1 MLKSGQKSSLIL
13 SLAIALLMGLT
24 VLTVA
29 AQDKTP
35 VIIIPGL
42 TGSELVNSKTN
53 EVVWFKA
60 PRSKD
65 DDLRLPV
72 SANISRNRDSLVP
85 GDVLRSI
92 KVGIFPRLDVYGGLI
107 EAFKTKA
114 GYHEENWE
122 SPTADADK
130 SSIFVYPYDWRL
142 DNVENARLLIKKIE
156 KLKLRLKQPDL
167 KFNIIAHSMGGII
180 ARYAAMYGDAD
191 LPPGGRKPKPTWAGA
206 KHFEKIVLLGTP
218 NEGSALALS
227 ALVDG
232 FDIGGININL
242 PWVQNLDKFD
252 VFTIPSAY
260 QLLPAPGTLRV
271 LDENFEPIDIDLYNP
286 KTWSKYGW
294 NPIDDK
300 RFPSQFKLAE
310 RRTATAFFAAMLDR
324 AKRLHEALAAGNG
337 APKVSYNIVGAE
349 CNNALD
355 ALVMYRDKK
364 SGSLKTMFKPSGFT
378 KASGDKVTTEE
389 LKELMLTGGD
399 GVVTRRSLESNTQSR
414 FAGVPSIL
422 VPATSQFICE
432 EHNKLA
438 ANDAIQDYL
447 MGLFG
452 NVPVPVKA
460 GK

>member
-1 MLKSGQKSSLIL
+1 MLKRGQKSSLISL
-13 SLAIALLMGLT
+13 LAIALLMGLT
-24 VLTVA
+24 VQTVA

-65 DDLRLPV
+65 DDLRLPI
-72 SANISRNRDSLVP
+72 SANMSRNRDSLVP

-107 EAFKTKA
+107 EAFKTRA

-122 SPTADADK
+122 SPTAAAAS
-130 SSIFVYPYDWRL
+130 SSIFVYPFDWRL
-142 DNVENARLLIKKIE
+142 DNVENARLLIRKIE
-156 KLKLRLKQPDL
+156 KLKLRLKQPNL

-180 ARYAAMYGDAD
+180 SRYAAMYGDAD
-191 LPPGGRKPKPTWAGA
+191 LPTGVRKAQPTWAGA

-218 NEGSALALS
+218 SEGSALALS
-227 ALVDG
+227 SLVDG
-232 FDIGGININL
+232 FAIGGININL

-252 VFTIPSAY
+252 LFTIPSAY

-271 LDENFEPIDIDLYNP
+271 LDENFEPIDIDLYSP
-286 KTWSKYGW
+286 KAWSKYGW
-294 NPIDDK
+294 NAIDDK

-324 AKRLHEALAAGNG
+324 AKRLHEALAAGSG
-337 APKVSYNIVGAE
+337 APKVSYNIVGAQ
-349 CNNALD
+349 CNDALD
-355 ALVMYRDKK
+355 TLVMYRDKK

-378 KASGDKVTTEE
+378 KTSGDKVTADE
-389 LKELMLTGGD
+389 LKELMLADGD
-399 GVVTRRSLESNTQSR
+399 GVVTTRSLESNTQSR

-422 VPATSQFICE
+422 EPTTNKFVCE

-438 ANDAIQDYL
+438 ANDAIQNYL
-447 MGLFG
+447 MELFG
-452 NVPVPVKA
+452 NVPVLVKT